1 MIAYKI
7 KGNGV
12 WAGDVVDV
20 DAASGLAAGWVRA
33 EAPPT
38 LDIGQYAIFAGDSW
52 IVASVEPPEIVQVPA
67 EVTMRQ
73 ARLALHAAGKLAAVN
88 SAINALP
95 DPPKAA
101 AIIEWEYSSTVRRDS
116 QFVALL
122 GPALGL
128 DAAGLDALFVAASKL
143 AA

>member
-1 MIAYKI
+1 MIAYQI
-7 KGNGV
+7 KQNGV
-12 WAGDVVDV
+12 WTG
-20 DAASGLAAGWVRA
+20 ASMAVTTADGLGAGWVRA
-33 EAPPT
+33 EAPPDLT
-38 LDIGQYAIFAGDSW
+38 AGQVAIFAGDAW
-52 IVASVEPPEIVQVPA
+52 FVADEEPQIAQAVPA

-88 SAINALP
+88 AAIAALP
-95 DPPKAA
+95 DPPKTAA
-101 AIIEWEYSSTVRRDS
+101 LIEWEYSSTVRRDS

-128 DAAGLDALFVAASKL
+128 DAAGLDALFIAASKL

>member
-1 MIAYKI
+1 MLAYQI

-12 WAGDVVDV
+12 WTGATLDVAPETGLPVD
-20 DAASGLAAGWVRA
+20 WVRA
-33 EAPPT
+33 DAPPP
-38 LDIGQYAIFAGDSW
+38 LIDGQCAVFVGDGW
-52 IVASVEPPEIVQVPA
+52 IVADAEPAVVVPAPA

-88 SAINALP
+88 AAINALP
-95 DPPKAA
+95 DPPKTAA
-101 AIIEWEYSSTVRRDS
+101 LIEWEYSNAVRRDS

-128 DAAGLDALFVAASKL
+128 DAAGLDALFIAASKL

>member
-7 KGNGV
+7 KDNGV

-20 DAASGLAAGWVRA
+20 DPTSGLTAGWVRA
-33 EAPPT
+33 DAPPM
-38 LDIGQYAIFAGDSW
+38 LDVGQCAIFAGDIWLVSDE
-52 IVASVEPPEIVQVPA
+52 EPQIAQAVPA

-73 ARLALHAAGKLAAVN
+73 ARLALHAAGKLAAVTD
-88 SAINALP
+88 AINALP
-95 DPPKAA
+95 DPPKTAA
-101 AIIEWEYSSTVRRDS
+101 LIEWEYSSTVRRDS

-143 AA
+143 VA

>member
-7 KGNGV
+7 KDNGV
-12 WAGDVVDV
+12 WTGGTK
-20 DAASGLAAGWVRA
+20 DASPDIGLDSGWVRA
-33 EAPPT
+33 EAPPD
-38 LDIGQYAIFAGDSW
+38 LAAGQVAIFAGDTW
-52 IVASVEPPEIVQVPA
+52 IVADEEPPIAQAVPV

-88 SAINALP
+88 AAINALP
-95 DPPKAA
+95 DPPKTAA
-101 AIIEWEYSSTVRRDS
+101 LIEWEYSNSVRRDS

-128 DAAGLDALFVAASKL
+128 DAAGLDALFIAAAKL
-143 AA
+143 GA

>member
-1 MIAYKI
+1 MIAYQI

-12 WAGDVVDV
+12 WTGATMDVAPTDGI
-20 DAASGLAAGWVRA
+20 ATGWVRA
-33 EAPPT
+33 DAPPA
-38 LDIGQYAIFAGDSW
+38 LADKQCAVFAGDSW
-52 IVASVEPPEIVQVPA
+52 VIYDAEPAFVEPVPA

-73 ARLALHAAGKLAAVN
+73 ARLALHAVGKLTAVN
-88 SAINALP
+88 AAINALP
-95 DPPKAA
+95 DPPKTAA
-101 AIIEWEYSSTVRRDS
+101 LIEWEYSSTVRRDS

-128 DAAGLDALFVAASKL
+128 DAAGLDALFIAASKL